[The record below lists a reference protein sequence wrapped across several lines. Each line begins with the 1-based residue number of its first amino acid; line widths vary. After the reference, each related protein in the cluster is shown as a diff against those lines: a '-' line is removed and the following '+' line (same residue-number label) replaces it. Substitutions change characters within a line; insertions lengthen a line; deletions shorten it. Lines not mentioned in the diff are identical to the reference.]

1 MGKVIGIDLG
11 STNSAVAVM
20 ENGTPTIIINDEGG
34 RTTPSVISIKGD
46 ETKVGSAAKR
56 AAALNPK
63 TTVTII
69 KRFMGGTYD
78 EVKEHVEKSLYDVEN
93 VNGMPRVK
101 IEDKYYSPEE
111 LSAKILQ
118 KMKKTAEDYLGE
130 TVTDAVITVPAYFS
144 DSARAATKV
153 AGEIAGLNVLRIV
166 AEPTA
171 AILASDI
178 DRKTGG
184 KYMVLDDGGS
194 TLDFSVAD
202 VADDV
207 VEILASYG
215 DVYCGGADID
225 KALCDYVV
233 AEFKASNGVD
243 LTKDTMAMSRVV
255 EACEKAKIEL
265 SNTTTSDV
273 NLPYITVVDGAP
285 VHLVQTIT
293 RAKFESLIDDHI
305 KKVINCGREAMKKAD
320 LPYTDIKGILLVG
333 GTTRIPKLQE
343 EIAKEFGAPLNKS
356 LNPDEAV
363 ALGAAVQ
370 GGVLAGE
377 VTDIVLLDVTPLRLS
392 IETYGGIATTMIE
405 ANTTIPTKKTE
416 IFSTAA
422 DNQPAITV
430 RVLQGERPMANDNK
444 QIGIFNLDG
453 IAPAM
458 RGVPQIEVT
467 FDIDSNGILK
477 VTATDKG
484 TGKEQHIEIKESCGL
499 SDEEIQRMKDD
510 AKANEEADKKR
521 REDAE
526 KLNMAEATVFQTKK
540 QIEELGDKLT
550 DEDKKSLEEKC
561 AVLEDAVKSVDYEKI
576 ETAQNELQ
584 AVWYAISSKLYAQ
597 ENLQGNPAETILNPD
612 GSMFTGGMNN

>member
-184 KYMVLDDGGS
+184 KYMVLDDGGRM
-194 TLDFSVAD
+194 
-202 VADDV
+202 
-207 VEILASYG
+207 
-215 DVYCGGADID
+215 YC
-225 KALCDYVV
+225 L
-233 AEFKASNGVD
+233 
-243 LTKDTMAMSRVV
+243 
-255 EACEKAKIEL
+255 
-265 SNTTTSDV
+265 
-273 NLPYITVVDGAP
+273 
-285 VHLVQTIT
+285 
-293 RAKFESLIDDHI
+293 RA
-305 KKVINCGREAMKKAD
+305 A
-320 LPYTDIKGILLVG
+320 
-333 GTTRIPKLQE
+333 
-343 EIAKEFGAPLNKS
+343 
-356 LNPDEAV
+356 
-363 ALGAAVQ
+363 
-370 GGVLAGE
+370 
-377 VTDIVLLDVTPLRLS
+377 
-392 IETYGGIATTMIE
+392 
-405 ANTTIPTKKTE
+405 
-416 IFSTAA
+416 
-422 DNQPAITV
+422 
-430 RVLQGERPMANDNK
+430 
-444 QIGIFNLDG
+444 
-453 IAPAM
+453 
-458 RGVPQIEVT
+458 
-467 FDIDSNGILK
+467 
-477 VTATDKG
+477 
-484 TGKEQHIEIKESCGL
+484 
-499 SDEEIQRMKDD
+499 
-510 AKANEEADKKR
+510 
-521 REDAE
+521 
-526 KLNMAEATVFQTKK
+526 
-540 QIEELGDKLT
+540 
-550 DEDKKSLEEKC
+550 
-561 AVLEDAVKSVDYEKI
+561 
-576 ETAQNELQ
+576 
-584 AVWYAISSKLYAQ
+584 
-597 ENLQGNPAETILNPD
+597 
-612 GSMFTGGMNN
+612 